1 MGQSVFMAENAE
13 RRLLIAIRRAA
24 SSASVTQAISAL
36 LIQAP

>member
-13 RRLLIAIRRAA
+13 RRLLIAIRQAA
-24 SSASVTQAISAL
+24 SFAGVTHAISV